1 MSKVKGSLRYLVKLD
16 QWICCVFLVI
26 MLAVC
31 FGAVVMRYVFSKPLV
46 WSEEIILTILIWFGF
61 LCISIGAYG
70 DTHIA
75 IEGVYNLFP
84 AAVRRACDILRNL
97 LLTVFGCLMVYFGW
111 QVFKINLM
119 KRLPA
124 THLSQGV
131 QYFPIVFGGILT
143 ALYSAVNLLEYLI
156 GNQEKNEEEGHE

>member
-1 MSKVKGSLRYLVKLD
+1 MSKVKGYLGYLVKLE
-16 QWICCVFLVI
+16 QYVCCVLLVV
-26 MLAVC
+26 MLVVC

-46 WSEEIILTILIWFGF
+46 WSEEIILTMLIWFGF
-61 LCISIGAYG
+61 MCISIGAYG

-75 IEGVYNLFP
+75 IEGAYNLFP
-84 AAVRRACDILRNL
+84 SAVRKGCDLLRYL

-131 QYFPIVFGGILT
+131 QYFPIVFGGVLT
-143 ALYSAVNLLEYLI
+143 ALYSIVNLVEYLT
-156 GNQEKNEEEGHE
+156 GKQEKGEEEKA

>member
-1 MSKVKGSLRYLVKLD
+1 MSKVKRYLGYLVKLE
-16 QWICCVFLVI
+16 QWICCVLLVI
-26 MLAVC
+26 MLVVC

-46 WSEEIILTILIWFGF
+46 WSEEIILTMLIWFGF

-75 IEGVYNLFP
+75 IEGAYNLFP
-84 AAVRRACDILRNL
+84 SAMRKGCDILRYF

-124 THLSQGV
+124 SHLSQGV
-131 QYFPIVFGGILT
+131 QYFPIVFGGALT
-143 ALYSAVNLLEYLI
+143 ALYSIVNLVEYLT
-156 GNQEKNEEEGHE
+156 GKQKKNEEETA

>member
-1 MSKVKGSLRYLVKLD
+1 MSKVKGYLRYLVKLE
-16 QWICCVFLVI
+16 QWICCVLLVI
-26 MLAVC
+26 MLVVC

-46 WSEEIILTILIWFGF
+46 WSEEIILTMLIWFGF

-75 IEGVYNLFP
+75 IEGAYNLFP
-84 AAVRRACDILRNL
+84 SAARKGCDILRYL

-131 QYFPIVFGGILT
+131 QYFPIVFGGALT
-143 ALYSAVNLLEYLI
+143 ALYSAVNLVEYLT
-156 GNQEKNEEEGHE
+156 GNQNRHEEENA

>member
-1 MSKVKGSLRYLVKLD
+1 MSKVKGSLRYLVKLE

-61 LCISIGAYG
+61 LCISI
-70 DTHIA
+70 
-75 IEGVYNLFP
+75 
-84 AAVRRACDILRNL
+84 
-97 LLTVFGCLMVYFGW
+97 
-111 QVFKINLM
+111 
-119 KRLPA
+119 A